1 MKFLVDMPVT
11 PRAVDHL
18 IAAGHE
24 AVHASALDLATSD
37 DEDILERARREGR
50 VVITADLDYPRLL
63 AAQKAQTPGIILFR
77 GGSFSRDEM
86 LEMLDAVLSELG
98 PGRIEGAIAVVDR
111 TRIRW
116 RKLPLDDEG

>member
-1 MKFLVDMPVT
+1 MPVT

-24 AVHASALDLATSD
+24 AVHASQVALGTSED
-37 DEDILERARREGR
+37 DDILERARREER

-63 AAQKAQTPGIILFR
+63 AIQQVRSPGMILLR

-86 LEMLDAVLSELG
+86 LAMLDAVLSELG
-98 PGRIEGAIAVVDR
+98 PQKIEGGIAVVDR
-111 TRIRW
+111 SRVRW
-116 RKLPLDDEG
+116 RRLPLED